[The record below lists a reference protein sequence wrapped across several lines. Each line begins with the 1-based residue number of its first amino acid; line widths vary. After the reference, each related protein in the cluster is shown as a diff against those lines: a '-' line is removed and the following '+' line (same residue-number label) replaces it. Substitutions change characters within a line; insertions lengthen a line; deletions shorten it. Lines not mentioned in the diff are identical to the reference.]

1 MRPAAAERVTREPPA
16 FDARSVLVDGAR
28 MDQKT
33 FHALYLQTPVGFKA
47 ELIGGVV
54 YVASPVSRRHG
65 KPYIRLIGWLCRYE
79 ERTPGVEALAEVTDI
94 LGEDREPQPD
104 AVLLIRPECGGRTRV
119 DADEYLVGPPELVV
133 EVAST
138 TGAIDLGPK
147 KADYEAVGVQEY
159 LVVDVAAGAVR
170 WFVRRRGRFAEQK
183 PGPDGLLRS
192 AVFPGLWL
200 DPAAFLA
207 DQPRRLAAALR
218 RGLAS
223 PEHAAFVAELKAR
236 RKKTMPAGKKPRKSN

>member
-33 FHALYLQTPVGFKA
+33 FHALYLKTPDGFKA

-54 YVASPVSRRHG
+54 HVASPVSRRHG
-65 KPYIRLIGWLCRYE
+65 KPYIRLIAWLCRYE

-94 LGEDREPQPD
+94 LSEDREPQPD
-104 AVLLIRPECGGRTRV
+104 AVLLIRPECGGRTRA

-133 EVAST
+133 EIANT
-138 TGAIDLGPK
+138 TAALDLGPK
-147 KADYEAVGVQEY
+147 KDDYEAAGVQEY
-159 LVVDVAAGAVR
+159 LVVDVTAGAVR
-170 WFVRRRGRFAEQK
+170 WFVRRRGKFAEQK
-183 PGPDGLLRS
+183 AAPDGLLRS
-192 AVFPGLWL
+192 AAFPGLWL

-207 DQPRRLAAALR
+207 DQPRKVVAALR
-218 RGLAS
+218 QGVAS
-223 PEHAAFVAELKAR
+223 PEHKAFVAELSAR
-236 RKKTMPAGKKPRKSN
+236 RKAAKKPRKK